1 MLADVVRATAA
12 ATLAER
18 GLDAGILPERITL
31 RRPRDP
37 EHGDF
42 ATAIAM
48 QVAPSAGLAP
58 GEFAQALSDGLVAT
72 GLIASATVAEPG
84 FVNLR
89 LPVAVQAEVVRTVL
103 REGPASG
110 ALDGTV
116 VVDGVRARAAD
127 GRVMDVSDL
136 AELVGDD
143 VARYELARHPVGA
156 TVDVDVDVLRG
167 RTEAN
172 PAFAVRYAHARLA
185 AVVRNAAEL
194 GLSLPSPDALNLAEL
209 RHPREIELTRALA
222 EYPGLVARR
231 PRRGRGTG
239 SRATSRNW
247 PRPATGSPPRCG
259 YCPRATRKPPPR
271 PSPVSP
277 CAPPRARCSP
287 MDSPCWAYKPRNGY
301 NHGSPRWT
309 PARRGTPARRHR
321 RAATV
326 HIGRPGPAVPEGLAA
341 QRLPLAGRRGADR
354 RRRRA

>member
-1 MLADVVRATAA
+1 MLANVVRATAA

-48 QVAPSAGLAP
+48 QVAPGAGLAP

-89 LPVAVQAEVVRTVL
+89 LSVAVQAEVVRTVL
-103 REGPASG
+103 REGPAFG

-116 VVDGVRARAAD
+116 VADGVRARAAD

-136 AELVGDD
+136 AALVGDD

-194 GLSLPSPDALNLAEL
+194 GLSLPSPDALDLAEL
-209 RHPREIELTRALA
+209 RHSREIELTRALA
-222 EYPGLVARR
+222 EYPGLVARAAEAGEGYR
-231 PRRGRGTG
+231 IPRYLEELAEACHRFAAEARVLPQGDEE
-239 SRATSRNW
+239 AT
-247 PRPATGSPPRCG
+247 
-259 YCPRATRKPPPR
+259 
-271 PSPVSP
+271 
-277 CAPPRARCSP
+277 
-287 MDSPCWAYKPRNGY
+287 
-301 NHGSPRWT
+301 
-309 PARRGTPARRHR
+309 
-321 RAATV
+321 AATV
-326 HIGRPGPAVPEGLAA
+326 ARIALCAAARQVFANGLALLGVQA
-341 QRLPLAGRRGADR
+341 AERI
-354 RRRRA
+354 